1 MAFKDVVVLI
11 PGIGG
16 SELSKDGDAIWS
28 VTAGSFLRGVL
39 SRGGSIKRL
48 ALDGDD
54 PDAEDLGD
62 GVVATGL
69 MRDFHV
75 VPGLDWG
82 IDGYGDAARL
92 LVERL
97 ELDPGQNFFE
107 LPYDWR
113 RDNRVAARL
122 LARRAAGWLR
132 ERREQGHADAKL
144 VLVGHSMGGI
154 VARLFLES
162 AYDELDALGEGAE
175 GWRYTRRLVTLGTPY
190 SGSVNAAEFLVNGF
204 KKGWGP
210 FTIDLSDTIR
220 SFTSVYQL
228 LPSYRCLSGDAG
240 AWLNLDE
247 VDWSGSGVDQQRLV
261 DALTLHR
268 DLRARID
275 DRLATGVPGYDVRP
289 VVGDFQRTRWALH
302 RSGTGAASTVRAA
315 FARAAGEDG
324 GDGTVP
330 KVSASPHEFLP
341 DFTNAMFPSQRHA
354 SLQND
359 GAVSDH
365 VVGVIRTAIDT
376 TVPVFPAADS
386 RVSLDVESVTTDE
399 PLVVRALNA
408 AGLPLTGSLTP
419 RSGGDPVPLALTP
432 AGDGWLEARLEG
444 LPEDDYE
451 VTVRGPG
458 SHPVTDVVAVVDLST
473 IG

>member
-54 PDAEDLGD
+54 PDADDLGD

-162 AYDELDALGEGAE
+162 AYDELDALGDGAE

-247 VDWSGSGVDQQRLV
+247 VDWTRQRRRP
-261 DALTLHR
+261 AAARRRATLHR
-268 DLRARID
+268 DLRAGSTTGWRQES
-275 DRLATGVPGYDVRP
+275 RATTSARS
-289 VVGDFQRTRWALH
+289 
-302 RSGTGAASTVRAA
+302 SGTSSGPGGRCTGPAPGRSTVRAA

-341 DFTNAMFPSQRHA
+341 DFTNATFPSQRHA

-408 AGLPLTGSLTP
+408 AGLPLTGSLDPALRRRP
-419 RSGGDPVPLALTP
+419 RPPGADACRRRLAGGET
-432 AGDGWLEARLEG
+432 
-444 LPEDDYE
+444 
-451 VTVRGPG
+451 RGSCPR
-458 SHPVTDVVAVVDLST
+458 TT
-473 IG
+473 TR